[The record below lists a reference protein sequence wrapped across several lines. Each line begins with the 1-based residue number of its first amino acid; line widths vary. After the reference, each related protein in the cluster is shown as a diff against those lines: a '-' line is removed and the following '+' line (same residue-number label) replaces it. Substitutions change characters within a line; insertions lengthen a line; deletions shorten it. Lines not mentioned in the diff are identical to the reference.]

1 MMLREDDQQ
10 NASDLPDK
18 PYIRHKLFP
27 NNKEGHRFTERHD
40 CVVTAAASQRKE
52 TISSRS

>member
-1 MMLREDDQQ
+1 MLREDDQQ

-27 NNKEGHRFTERHD
+27 NNKEGHRFNERHD